1 MNQPLLLEYPA
12 WLVAFCIFLLIL
24 GFIWLGSA
32 YRNIEIKRGK
42 EISAGLSPVENSMLG
57 LMALFMAFTFGMA
70 MTKFESRRKGIID
83 ESNAI
88 EAVMLRCDLYPDSM
102 RALLRADIAKYIDT
116 RIAFNDAGAD
126 YGKIRPA
133 LDESSRT
140 FRVLWKEVIDYS
152 RTQTS
157 PLLANQML
165 PSLTAVVNSATNR
178 EAERIAKVPP
188 LILTALLILTF
199 TGSFLIGFNQA
210 AVKRSRIF
218 IFGFALMTTIALYL
232 ILELERPW
240 SGLINLSSTE
250 QRIITLRGMLT
261 EVPGVK

>member
-24 GFIWLGSA
+24 LFVWIGTG
-32 YRNIEIKRGK
+32 YRNFEIKRGK
-42 EISAGLSPVENSMLG
+42 EISAGISPVENSMLG

-70 MTKFESRRKGIID
+70 MTKFETRRKGIVD
-83 ESNAI
+83 ECNAI

-102 RALLRADIAKYIDT
+102 RTLLRADIAKYVDS
-116 RIAFNDAGAD
+116 RIAFNKAGAN
-126 YGKIRPA
+126 YEKIRSA
-133 LDESSRT
+133 LDGSSSS
-140 FRVLWKEVIDYS
+140 FKMLWKKVIDYS
-152 RTQTS
+152 RTQTN
-157 PLLANQML
+157 PLLANQMI
-165 PSLTAVVNSATNR
+165 PSLTVVSNLATNR

-210 AVKRSRIF
+210 AVKRSKMF
-218 IFGFALMTTIALYL
+218 IWGFALMTTIAFYL

-240 SGLINLSSTE
+240 SGIMNLSSTE
-250 QRIITLRGMLT
+250 QRLVTLRSMLND
-261 EVPGVK
+261 